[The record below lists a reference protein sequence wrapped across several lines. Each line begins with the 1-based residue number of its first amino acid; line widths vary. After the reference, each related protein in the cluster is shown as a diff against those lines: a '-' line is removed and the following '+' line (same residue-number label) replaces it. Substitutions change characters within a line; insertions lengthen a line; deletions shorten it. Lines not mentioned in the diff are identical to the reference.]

1 VFVFPEQV
9 GVSNRADGSSV
20 RVYEEHVTAIPS
32 GLVEVE
38 RSSSPEQQREII
50 ESVFREAHSLEGAA
64 RAVNLV
70 KIEATCAR
78 HDMPAV
84 LVNPVGFLL
93 RLAF

>member
-1 VFVFPEQV
+1 VFPEQV

-20 RVYEEHVTAIPS
+20 RVYEEHVTAISS

-38 RSSSPEQQREII
+38 RSSSPEQHREII